1 MPSITGFKNR
11 ILAAVPE
18 ISDGRAER
26 LAKKLAWR
34 AAHMQ
39 EEFDFFAQLRI
50 LGVQVDPTA
59 AQAIR
64 NIEEAA
70 A

>member
-18 ISDGRAER
+18 ITDGRAER

-39 EEFDFFAQLRI
+39 EEFDFFTELRI
-50 LGVQVDPTA
+50 LGVQADPTA
-59 AQAIR
+59 VQAIR
-64 NIEEAA
+64 NVEAA